1 MSTMET
7 KSPWLTVRE
16 SARRLGVHENTIRRW
31 ADRGLVESV
40 KLPTGVRRLLAR
52 DVDRLARGAETR
64 SADPAE
70 PLDGHPRTIDELA
83 AEQGVKPISDVA
95 ELAVPDL
102 WDSDEEVEEFIALTY
117 AERDADR

>member
-1 MSTMET
+1 MSTMAT

-40 KLPTGVRRLLAR
+40 KLPTGVRRLLER
-52 DVDRLARGAETR
+52 DVDRLARGADDR
-64 SADPAE
+64 
-70 PLDGHPRTIDELA
+70 LDNPRELLEGPPQTIEEMA